1 MSDKTPDRA
10 PNGAPDQTPSFF
22 ERLRENIIDPAIKY
36 IRDGLRDAKKN
47 ILQKIETPAELSE
60 MIEEKCRTLEEYIPY
75 LPEEL
80 KEEPC
85 GNMDIWERPRTNPLT
100 SQIEDRN
107 LRMRAEAD
115 DHFRLNVWSIMNI
128 LEKYSDKEHPQSIRI
143 DALVSKFLKEYHGT
157 RRRDLPALL
166 RRLCANIRSTD
177 SI

>member
-1 MSDKTPDRA
+1 MSDKTPDRE
-10 PNGAPDQTPSFF
+10 PNGAPDGNSSFF
-22 ERLRENIIDPAIKY
+22 ERLHQTVIAPAIKY
-36 IRDGLRDAKKN
+36 IRDGLRDAKKI
-47 ILQKIETPAELSE
+47 ILQEIETPAELSE
-60 MIEEKCRTLEEYIPY
+60 KIEEKCRTIEEYIPY

-80 KEEPC
+80 KDEPC
-85 GNMDIWERPRTNPLT
+85 GAMDVGERPRTNPLT
-100 SQIEDRN
+100 SQIEDKN

-115 DHFRLNVWSIMNI
+115 DHFRLNVWSLMNI
-128 LEKYSDKEHPQSIRI
+128 LEKYSDKEHRQSIRI